1 MSPCRRI
8 RGHIERM
15 DDLLGMESEA
25 ARSEQGLADLL
36 RPTEV
41 AQMLGVS
48 RSWLYG
54 AAKDGRIPCVRLGGP
69 DGPLRFVERDLLQ
82 WLERARASWRP
93 GDSSATTLRRA
104 AA

>member
-1 MSPCRRI
+1 
-8 RGHIERM
+8 M
-15 DDLLGMESEA
+15 DDLLDVEGEA
-25 ARSEQGLADLL
+25 GRTEEVLADLL

-69 DGPLRFVERDLLQ
+69 DGPLRFVERDLLE

-93 GDSSATTLRRA
+93 GESSATTVRRA